1 VIDGAAGL
9 SQAEISRAA
18 DEAAKVAV
26 LSEHNNVSTA
36 SLLTALNERKKT
48 VL

>member
-1 VIDGAAGL
+1 VGL

-26 LSEHNNVSTA
+26 LAQHDSVTTA
-36 SLLTALNERKKT
+36 ALVTALIERKKAI
-48 VL
+48 L